1 MPSACNRISAISS
14 RLIVCDAEFSRKE
27 HWIFCHTQDE
37 ALLQHQHEPHA
48 DHRVRLRDFTVRV
61 NSDWDK
67 IFQRC
72 VVTMKNVYVFW
83 RRSKNVVAS
92 LTQFADSLLARL
104 SEWPKHGT
112 KCATSITLEQCLSTL
127 IFSCHIAGVV
137 ISRHFLI
144 SIYQL
149 AREMN
154 WVIRNECSQSASCN
168 NNNVGQKHNCNFCVK
183 KNSFPSPPRAPS
195 SRGPWGCSLNGLHY
209 GLPLE
214 IDTHLL
220 NWGWEGWV
228 NLDTAV
234 SVQPAPKAVYHNNFV
249 KNTETCLQCCLIQT
263 EGKCAI
269 TRLLRPVANS
279 FLTAHRHTKGK
290 KISTKCKYEKWKI
303 RPEQRT

>member
-137 ISRHFLI
+137 VSRHFLI

-168 NNNVGQKHNCNFCVK
+168 NNNMSVKKHNCNFYVK
-183 KNSFPSPPRAPS
+183 KFISIATTGPFEPRALRLQPQWS
-195 SRGPWGCSLNGLHY
+195 PLWSATGDWYTFTQLGVGRLSQPRHCS
-209 GLPLE
+209 
-214 IDTHLL
+214 
-220 NWGWEGWV
+220 
-228 NLDTAV
+228 
-234 SVQPAPKAVYHNNFV
+234 
-249 KNTETCLQCCLIQT
+249 
-263 EGKCAI
+263 KCAACAKSC
-269 TRLLRPVANS
+269 VS
-279 FLTAHRHTKGK
+279 
-290 KISTKCKYEKWKI
+290 
-303 RPEQRT
+303 Q